1 MSCTSLVSHFVASFP
16 QRDWRFTNCW
26 YDKTG
31 LSIDFASSGPCGRC
45 KSLSSIMSS
54 ANDTNAS
61 EQPRGWHRSPHTE
74 FSATSR
80 SFTSAS
86 FLKSVAPA
94 SSGRKKSVS
103 GLPCGVSVLEGR
115 ILCKFQFFAT
125 LYSSSRIKLDYSVW
139 LWALHMS
146 RKNLICSSLPW
157 QMQSTTIFPCSVPN
171 VALQINPESHT
182 S

>member
-1 MSCTSLVSHFVASFP
+1 MSCTSPVSHFVASFP
-16 QRDWRFTNCW
+16 QRDWWFTSCR
-26 YDKTG
+26 YDKAG
-31 LSIDFASSGPCGRC
+31 LSIASSGCCGRC

-54 ANDTNAS
+54 ANDMNAS

-74 FSATSR
+74 FSAPSR

-125 LYSSSRIKLDYSVW
+125 LYSSSRIKLEFQPYTCPGKIWFVYLYLDRCSQ
-139 LWALHMS
+139 LL
-146 RKNLICSSLPW
+146 SSLAAY
-157 QMQSTTIFPCSVPN
+157 QMF
-171 VALQINPESHT
+171 LFR
-182 S
+182 